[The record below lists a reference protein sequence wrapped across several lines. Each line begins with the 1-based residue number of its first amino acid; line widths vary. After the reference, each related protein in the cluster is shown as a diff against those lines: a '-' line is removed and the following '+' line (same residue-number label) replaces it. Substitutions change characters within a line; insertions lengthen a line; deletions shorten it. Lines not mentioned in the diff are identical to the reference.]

1 MVPQTDFAASFYKS
15 GVGSELDNLYYDS
28 SMSYE
33 NNMGYCF
40 YYDAERR
47 KKAYY
52 PATSAKVA
60 KTPFIFLLMGI
71 IGLPVHKNGLL
82 PVTMVQWRGLNVL
95 CLHRQ
100 KLNFLHIRVLG
111 MQPNQCGV
119 CVNDVVV

>member
-1 MVPQTDFAASFYKS
+1 MKIIWDIVFIMMLNVVKRLIILLQVQKS
-15 GVGSELDNLYYDS
+15 Q
-28 SMSYE
+28 
-33 NNMGYCF
+33 
-40 YYDAERR
+40 
-47 KKAYY
+47 
-52 PATSAKVA
+52 